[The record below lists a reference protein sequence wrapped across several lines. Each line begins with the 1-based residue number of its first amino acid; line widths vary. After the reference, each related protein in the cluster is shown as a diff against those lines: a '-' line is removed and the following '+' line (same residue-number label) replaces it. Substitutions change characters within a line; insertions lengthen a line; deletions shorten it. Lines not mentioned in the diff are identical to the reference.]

1 MVSAIDA
8 CVICEINEDKMIM
21 KKNQPYNIKDNNN
34 HSILKSIILHLFPG
48 LLVLI
53 SIIIITPLLEKYNL
67 PLVLVLIFSFGF
79 ILIPFELGYM
89 LYQGKK
95 RNGKFSL
102 KGIILFKEAIP
113 KWQYIIYTIPVIIW
127 IFLVYGVLAPPI
139 DNFIIEKLFS
149 WIPEIYFLNMD
160 FNLYS
165 QSALFVMW
173 IAYLGFN
180 CILAPLI
187 EELYFRGYLLPKISD
202 IGKWAPILN
211 IILFSLYHFFSPWQN
226 PVRIIAL
233 FPMVYLVWW
242 KKNVYLGI
250 IIHGIVNTLGAI
262 AMLPTIFASG

>member
-1 MVSAIDA
+1 M
-8 CVICEINEDKMIM
+8 M
-21 KKNQPYNIKDNNN
+21 KNNHSDNSKINN
-34 HSILKSIILHLFPG
+34 HSILKSVILHLLPG

-53 SIIIITPLLEKYNL
+53 SIIIITPLLERYKL

-95 RNGKFSL
+95 INGKFSL
-102 KGIILFKEAIP
+102 KGIILFKEEIS
-113 KWQYIIYTIPVIIW
+113 KWQYIIYTIPIIIW

-139 DNFIIEKLFS
+139 DNFIINKLFS
-149 WIPEIYFLNMD
+149 WIPEIYFLNID
-160 FNLYS
+160 FSLYS
-165 QSALFVMW
+165 QSALFIMW

-187 EELYFRGYLLPKISD
+187 EELYFRGYLLPNISH

-233 FPMVYLVWW
+233 SPMVYLVWW

-250 IIHGIVNTLGAI
+250 IIHCIVNTLGAI
-262 AMLPTIFASG
+262 AMLPTIFGSG